1 MAAGAVTGDE
11 VILLMRS
18 HGPGAGQPHSSSRLR
33 ICCPVPGPI
42 NAPPPALSH
51 TWSGVGCHS
60 TNWPPAMT
68 DCYIICLSAERSMYE
83 RQETSYCGDTNFII
97 METREAAIRPSRDLG
112 SWVPGWHVTAAS
124 VVWWSDESMLG
135 AVHKLRRH
143 FLGWLCQPV
152 IIFWP
157 TPCCFKLMLTDLNQ
171 KPSFLESSI
180 FPSVFNISCPKIGSV
195 GCIPLNPWIFIIS
208 FIIFLVIFLSYYWL
222 FNVGTS
228 FLNRS

>member
-1 MAAGAVTGDE
+1 MAAGACSDRRWGDTADE
-11 VILLMRS
+11 ESRAGGGAAALLY
-18 HGPGAGQPHSSSRLR
+18 SRLR
-33 ICCPVPGPI
+33 ICCPAPGPI

-51 TWSGVGCHS
+51 TWSGVRCHS

-135 AVHKLRRH
+135 AVHKWRRH

-157 TPCCFKLMLTDLNQ
+157 TPCCFKLIMSFANNP
-171 KPSFLESSI
+171 KPNTIISRIQLISISS
-180 FPSVFNISCPKIGSV
+180 NISC
-195 GCIPLNPWIFIIS
+195 II
-208 FIIFLVIFLSYYWL
+208 
-222 FNVGTS
+222 
-228 FLNRS
+228 